1 MTEMDSVTNEFVTFS
16 IAGEV
21 FAINMSPVQEIIR
34 VPEIVKVPKSPP
46 SLMGL
51 ANLRGKVLPII
62 NLRKV
67 FELPEKNIDEASR
80 AIVVDLGQTLGFL
93 VDNVSSVIN
102 TEETKIETCSEI
114 KSIVKSDFLKGV
126 IKDIAKFKM
135 VMILDIEKVIEKEF
149 SEIIQ
154 CSSKE
159 YEVISK
165 EQSSEEE
172 ILADERQLVS
182 FTVASEEYAI
192 PIENIQEIVQ
202 IPERITKVPNSEQ
215 SIIGIMN
222 LRDKIL
228 PLASLRKLFGF
239 PEEKLT
245 EQSRIVVLSMGSLSV
260 GIVVDSVREVL
271 RVSESLIEPVPSI
284 ILKDEKNFEISE
296 ICRLNEGKRLVSIIS
311 VSNLFKHKDIK
322 EALTSVEA
330 ERNMGKSN
338 ENEEMPEEEEQFVV
352 FKLDNQEYAAPIE
365 SVQEIVR
372 IPEELTHV
380 PKTPDFV
387 EGVINLRGNVLPVI
401 DLRKR
406 FDLQEKQRDEHQR
419 IMVFVINDVSVGFIV
434 DSVSEVLKI
443 PKSVIQ
449 KSPELSG
456 EQLKIFTRVANLE
469 KQGRIIQIIEP
480 KELLNKEELRKLEKK
495 EESLEELEES
505 GEMEIEE

>member
-1 MTEMDSVTNEFVTFS
+1 MKQAE
-16 IAGEV
+16 
-21 FAINMSPVQEIIR
+21 P
-34 VPEIVKVPKSPP
+34 
-46 SLMGL
+46 
-51 ANLRGKVLPII
+51 
-62 NLRKV
+62 
-67 FELPEKNIDEASR
+67 
-80 AIVVDLGQTLGFL
+80 IVVDLGQPLGFL
-93 VDNVSSVIN
+93 VDNVSSVISA
-102 TEETKIETCSEI
+102 EETKIETSSEI

-149 SEIIQ
+149 SKIIQ
-154 CSSKE
+154 GLSKE
-159 YEVISK
+159 YEVTSK

-182 FTVASEEYAI
+182 FTVANEEYAI

-202 IPERITKVPNSEQ
+202 IPEHITKVPNSEQ
-215 SIIGIMN
+215 SIIGIMD

-245 EQSRIVVLSMGSLSV
+245 EQSRIVVLSLRGLSV
-260 GIVVDSVREVL
+260 GIVVDSVKEVL
-271 RVSESLIEPVPSI
+271 RVPESLIEPVPSI

-322 EALTSVEA
+322 ETLTSVEA
-330 ERNMGKSN
+330 ERNIEKN
-338 ENEEMPEEEEQFVV
+338 KENEEMLEEEEQFVV
-352 FKLDNQEYAAPIE
+352 FKLDDQEYAAPIE

-449 KSPELSG
+449 KSPELSA

-480 KELLNKEELRKLEKK
+480 KELLNKEELRKLETEVEKR
-495 EESLEELEES
+495 SPNQRNQP
-505 GEMEIEE
+505 

>member
-1 MTEMDSVTNEFVTFS
+1 MLETEVVANEFVTFL
-16 IAGEV
+16 IAEEV
-21 FAINMSPVQEIIR
+21 FAINMAPVQEIIR

-67 FELPEKNIDEASR
+67 FGLEEKMIDESSR
-80 AIVVDLGQTLGFL
+80 VIVIDLGQTLGFL
-93 VDNVSSVIN
+93 VDNVSSVIDVD
-102 TEETKIETCSEI
+102 ETKIKSSSEI

-126 IKDIAKFKM
+126 IKDISKFKM

-149 SEIIQ
+149 SEILQ
-154 CSSKE
+154 GSSKE
-159 YEVISK
+159 YEITSK
-165 EQSSEEE
+165 EQSTEEE
-172 ILADERQLVS
+172 ILSDERQLVS
-182 FTVASEEYAI
+182 FTVSDEEYAI

-202 IPERITKVPNSEQ
+202 IPEHITKVPNSEA

-239 PEEKLT
+239 PEEELT
-245 EQSRIVVLSMGSLSV
+245 EQSRIVVLSMGNLSV
-260 GIVVDSVREVL
+260 GIVVDSVKEVL
-271 RVSESLIEPVPSI
+271 RVAESLIEPVPSI
-284 ILKDEKNFEISE
+284 ILKDEKDFEIAE

-322 EALTSVEA
+322 EALSSVET
-330 ERNMGKSN
+330 EQITEEKK
-338 ENEEMPEEEEQFVV
+338 ENEETLEDEEQFVV
-352 FKLDNQEYAAPIE
+352 FKLDEQEYAVPIE

-406 FDLQEKQRDEHQR
+406 FDLQEKQMDEHQR
-419 IMVFVINDVSVGFIV
+419 IMVFVIDNVSVGFIV

-449 KSPELSG
+449 KSPELSA
-456 EQLKIFTRVANLE
+456 EQAKIFTRVANLE
-469 KQGRIIQIIEP
+469 KQRRIIQIIEP
-480 KELLNKEELRKLEKK
+480 KELLNKEELKELEKTET
-495 EESLEELEES
+495 EE
-505 GEMEIEE
+505 

>member
-1 MTEMDSVTNEFVTFS
+1 MVETEVVANEFVTFL

-21 FAINMSPVQEIIR
+21 FAINMAPVQEIIR

-67 FELPEKNIDEASR
+67 FGLEEKNIDESSR
-80 AIVVDLGQTLGFL
+80 VIVIDLGQTLGFL
-93 VDNVSSVIN
+93 VDNVSSVIDVD
-102 TEETKIETCSEI
+102 ETKIETSSEI

-135 VMILDIEKVIEKEF
+135 VMILDIEKVIEREF
-149 SEIIQ
+149 SEILQ
-154 CSSKE
+154 GSSKE
-159 YEVISK
+159 YEITSK
-165 EQSSEEE
+165 EQSTEEE
-172 ILADERQLVS
+172 ILTDERQLVS
-182 FTVASEEYAI
+182 FTVSDEEYAI

-202 IPERITKVPNSEQ
+202 IPEHITKVPNSEQ
-215 SIIGIMN
+215 SILGIMN

-228 PLASLRKLFGF
+228 PLASLRRLFGF
-239 PEEKLT
+239 PEEQLT
-245 EQSRIVVLSMGSLSV
+245 EQSRIVVLSMGNLSV
-260 GIVVDSVREVL
+260 GIVVDSVKEVL
-271 RVSESLIEPVPSI
+271 RVPESVIEPVPSI
-284 ILKDEKNFEISE
+284 ILKDEKDFEITE

-311 VSNLFKHKDIK
+311 ASNLFKHKDIK
-322 EALTSVEA
+322 EALSSLETEQSIE
-330 ERNMGKSN
+330 EKK
-338 ENEEMPEEEEQFVV
+338 ENEETLEEEEQFVV
-352 FKLDNQEYAAPIE
+352 FKLDEQEYAVPIE
-365 SVQEIVR
+365 TVQEIVR
-372 IPEELTHV
+372 IPEGLTHV

-419 IMVFVINDVSVGFIV
+419 IMVFVIDNISVGFIV
-434 DSVSEVLKI
+434 DSVNEVLKI

-449 KSPELSG
+449 KSPELSA
-456 EQLKIFTRVANLE
+456 EQAKIFTRVANLE

-480 KELLNKEELRKLEKK
+480 KELLNKEELKELEKTEV
-495 EESLEELEES
+495 EE
-505 GEMEIEE
+505 

>member
-1 MTEMDSVTNEFVTFS
+1 MVETEVVANEFVTFL

-21 FAINMSPVQEIIR
+21 FAINMAPVQEIIR

-67 FELPEKNIDEASR
+67 FGLEEKTIDESTR
-80 AIVVDLGQTLGFL
+80 VIVIDLGQTLGFL
-93 VDNVSSVIN
+93 VDNVSSVIDVD
-102 TEETKIETCSEI
+102 ETKIETSSEI

-135 VMILDIEKVIEKEF
+135 VMILDIEKVIEREF
-149 SEIIQ
+149 SEILQ
-154 CSSKE
+154 GSSKE
-159 YEVISK
+159 YEITSK
-165 EQSSEEE
+165 EQSTEEE
-172 ILADERQLVS
+172 ILTDERQLVS
-182 FTVASEEYAI
+182 FTVSDEEYAI

-202 IPERITKVPNSEQ
+202 IPEHITKVPNSEQ
-215 SIIGIMN
+215 SILGIMN

-228 PLASLRKLFGF
+228 PLASLRRLFGF
-239 PEEKLT
+239 PEEQLT
-245 EQSRIVVLSMGSLSV
+245 EQSRIVVLSMGNLSV
-260 GIVVDSVREVL
+260 GIVVDSVKEVL
-271 RVSESLIEPVPSI
+271 RVPESVIEPVPSI
-284 ILKDEKNFEISE
+284 ILKDEKDFEITE

-311 VSNLFKHKDIK
+311 ASNLFKHKDIK
-322 EALTSVEA
+322 EALSSLETEQSIE
-330 ERNMGKSN
+330 EKK
-338 ENEEMPEEEEQFVV
+338 ENEETLEEEEQFVV
-352 FKLDNQEYAAPIE
+352 FKLDEQEYAVPIE
-365 SVQEIVR
+365 TVQEIVR
-372 IPEELTHV
+372 IPEGLTHV

-419 IMVFVINDVSVGFIV
+419 IMVFVIDNISVGFIV
-434 DSVSEVLKI
+434 DSVNEVLKI

-449 KSPELSG
+449 KSPELSA
-456 EQLKIFTRVANLE
+456 EQAKIFTRVANLE

-480 KELLNKEELRKLEKK
+480 KELLNKEELKELEKTEV
-495 EESLEELEES
+495 EE
-505 GEMEIEE
+505 

>member
-1 MTEMDSVTNEFVTFS
+1 MVETEVVANEFVTFL

-21 FAINMSPVQEIIR
+21 FAINMAPVQEIIR

-67 FELPEKNIDEASR
+67 FGLEEKNIDESSR
-80 AIVVDLGQTLGFL
+80 VIVIDLGQTLGFL
-93 VDNVSSVIN
+93 VDNVSSVIDVD
-102 TEETKIETCSEI
+102 ETKIETSSEI

-135 VMILDIEKVIEKEF
+135 VMILDIEKVIEREF
-149 SEIIQ
+149 SEILQ
-154 CSSKE
+154 GSSKE
-159 YEVISK
+159 YEITSK
-165 EQSSEEE
+165 EQSTEEE
-172 ILADERQLVS
+172 ILTDERQLVS
-182 FTVASEEYAI
+182 FTVSDEEYAI

-202 IPERITKVPNSEQ
+202 IPEHITKVPNSEQ
-215 SIIGIMN
+215 SILGIMN

-228 PLASLRKLFGF
+228 PLASLRRLFGF
-239 PEEKLT
+239 PEEQLT
-245 EQSRIVVLSMGSLSV
+245 EQSRIVVLSMGNLSV
-260 GIVVDSVREVL
+260 GIVVDSVKEVL
-271 RVSESLIEPVPSI
+271 RVPESVIEPVPSI
-284 ILKDEKNFEISE
+284 ILKDEKDFEITE

-322 EALTSVEA
+322 EALSSLETEQSIE
-330 ERNMGKSN
+330 EKK
-338 ENEEMPEEEEQFVV
+338 ENEETLEEEEQFVV
-352 FKLDNQEYAAPIE
+352 FKLDEQEYAVPIE
-365 SVQEIVR
+365 TVQEIVR
-372 IPEELTHV
+372 IPDELIHV

-401 DLRKR
+401 DLLKR

-419 IMVFVINDVSVGFIV
+419 IMVFVIDNISVGFIV
-434 DSVSEVLKI
+434 DSVNEVLKI

-449 KSPELSG
+449 KSPELSA
-456 EQLKIFTRVANLE
+456 EQAKIFTRVANLE

-480 KELLNKEELRKLEKK
+480 KELLNKEELKELEKTEV
-495 EESLEELEES
+495 EE
-505 GEMEIEE
+505 

>member
-1 MTEMDSVTNEFVTFS
+1 MVETEVVANEFVTFL

-21 FAINMSPVQEIIR
+21 FAINMAPVQEIIR

-67 FELPEKNIDEASR
+67 FGLEEKNIDESSR
-80 AIVVDLGQTLGFL
+80 VIVIDLGQTLGFL
-93 VDNVSSVIN
+93 VDNVSSVIDVD
-102 TEETKIETCSEI
+102 ETKIETSSEI

-135 VMILDIEKVIEKEF
+135 VMILDIEKVIEREF
-149 SEIIQ
+149 SEILQ
-154 CSSKE
+154 GSSKE
-159 YEVISK
+159 YEITSK
-165 EQSSEEE
+165 EQSTEEE
-172 ILADERQLVS
+172 ILTDERQLVS
-182 FTVASEEYAI
+182 FTVSDEEYAI

-202 IPERITKVPNSEQ
+202 IPEHITKVPNSEQ
-215 SIIGIMN
+215 SILGIMN

-228 PLASLRKLFGF
+228 PLASLRRLFGF
-239 PEEKLT
+239 PEEQLT
-245 EQSRIVVLSMGSLSV
+245 EQSRIVVLSMGNLSV
-260 GIVVDSVREVL
+260 GIVVDSVKEVL
-271 RVSESLIEPVPSI
+271 RVPESVIEPVPSI
-284 ILKDEKNFEISE
+284 ILKDEKDFEITE

-322 EALTSVEA
+322 EALSSLETEQSIE
-330 ERNMGKSN
+330 EKK
-338 ENEEMPEEEEQFVV
+338 ENEEILEEEEQFVA
-352 FKLDNQEYAAPIE
+352 FKLDEQEYAVPIE
-365 SVQEIVR
+365 TVQEIVR

-419 IMVFVINDVSVGFIV
+419 IMVFVIDNISVGFIV
-434 DSVSEVLKI
+434 DSVNEVLKI

-449 KSPELSG
+449 KSPELSA
-456 EQLKIFTRVANLE
+456 EQAKIFTRVANLE

-480 KELLNKEELRKLEKK
+480 KELLNKEELKELEKTEV
-495 EESLEELEES
+495 EE
-505 GEMEIEE
+505 

>member
-1 MTEMDSVTNEFVTFS
+1 MVETEVVANEFVTFL

-21 FAINMSPVQEIIR
+21 FAINMAPVQEIIR

-67 FELPEKNIDEASR
+67 FGLEEKTIDESSR
-80 AIVVDLGQTLGFL
+80 VIVIDLGQTLGFL
-93 VDNVSSVIN
+93 VDNVSSVIDVD
-102 TEETKIETCSEI
+102 ETKIETSSEI

-135 VMILDIEKVIEKEF
+135 VMILDIEKVIEREF
-149 SEIIQ
+149 SKILQ
-154 CSSKE
+154 GSSKE
-159 YEVISK
+159 YEITSK
-165 EQSSEEE
+165 EQSTEEE
-172 ILADERQLVS
+172 ILTDERQLVS
-182 FTVASEEYAI
+182 FTVSDEEYAI

-202 IPERITKVPNSEQ
+202 IPEHITKVPNSEQ
-215 SIIGIMN
+215 SILGIMN

-228 PLASLRKLFGF
+228 PLASLRRLFGF
-239 PEEKLT
+239 PEEQLT
-245 EQSRIVVLSMGSLSV
+245 EQSRIVVLSMENLSV
-260 GIVVDSVREVL
+260 GIVVDSVKEVL
-271 RVSESLIEPVPSI
+271 RVPESVIEPVPSI
-284 ILKDEKNFEISE
+284 ILKDEKDFEITE

-311 VSNLFKHKDIK
+311 VSNLFKRKDIK
-322 EALTSVEA
+322 EALSSVET
-330 ERNMGKSN
+330 EKDIEEKK
-338 ENEEMPEEEEQFVV
+338 ENEETLEEEEQFVV
-352 FKLDNQEYAAPIE
+352 FKLDEQEYAVPIE
-365 SVQEIVR
+365 NVQEIVR

-419 IMVFVINDVSVGFIV
+419 IMVFVIDNISVGFIV
-434 DSVSEVLKI
+434 DSVNEVLKI

-449 KSPELSG
+449 KSPELSA
-456 EQLKIFTRVANLE
+456 EQAKIFTRVANLE

-480 KELLNKEELRKLEKK
+480 KELLNKEELKELEKTEV
-495 EESLEELEES
+495 EE
-505 GEMEIEE
+505 

>member
-1 MTEMDSVTNEFVTFS
+1 MVETEVVANEFVTFL

-21 FAINMSPVQEIIR
+21 FAINMAPVQEIIR

-67 FELPEKNIDEASR
+67 FGLEEKNIDESSR
-80 AIVVDLGQTLGFL
+80 VIVIDLGQTLGFL
-93 VDNVSSVIN
+93 VDNVSSVIDVD
-102 TEETKIETCSEI
+102 ETKIETSSEI

-135 VMILDIEKVIEKEF
+135 VMILDIEKVIEREF
-149 SEIIQ
+149 SEILQ
-154 CSSKE
+154 GSSKE
-159 YEVISK
+159 CEITSK
-165 EQSSEEE
+165 EQSTEEE
-172 ILADERQLVS
+172 ILTDERQLVS
-182 FTVASEEYAI
+182 FTVSDEEYAI

-202 IPERITKVPNSEQ
+202 IPEHITKVPNSEQ
-215 SIIGIMN
+215 SILGIMN

-228 PLASLRKLFGF
+228 PLASLRRLFGF
-239 PEEKLT
+239 PEEQLT
-245 EQSRIVVLSMGSLSV
+245 EQSRIVVLSMGNLSV
-260 GIVVDSVREVL
+260 GIVVDSVKEVL
-271 RVSESLIEPVPSI
+271 RVPESVIEPVPSI
-284 ILKDEKNFEISE
+284 ILKDEKDFEITE

-311 VSNLFKHKDIK
+311 ASNLFKHKDIK
-322 EALTSVEA
+322 EALSSLETEQSIE
-330 ERNMGKSN
+330 EKK
-338 ENEEMPEEEEQFVV
+338 ENEETLEEEEQFVV
-352 FKLDNQEYAAPIE
+352 FKLDEQEYAVPIE
-365 SVQEIVR
+365 TVQEIVR
-372 IPEELTHV
+372 IPEGLTHV

-419 IMVFVINDVSVGFIV
+419 IMVFVIDNISVGFIV
-434 DSVSEVLKI
+434 DSVNEVLKI

-449 KSPELSG
+449 KSPELSA
-456 EQLKIFTRVANLE
+456 EQAKIFTRVANLE

-480 KELLNKEELRKLEKK
+480 KELLNKEELKELKK
-495 EESLEELEES
+495 TEVEE
-505 GEMEIEE
+505 

>member
-1 MTEMDSVTNEFVTFS
+1 MTEMDNVTNEFVTFS

-34 VPEIVKVPKSPP
+34 VPEIVKIPKSPP

-51 ANLRGKVLPII
+51 ANLRGNVLPII

-80 AIVVDLGQTLGFL
+80 AIVVDLGQPLGFL
-93 VDNVSSVIN
+93 VDNVSSVISA
-102 TEETKIETCSEI
+102 EETKIETSSEI

-149 SEIIQ
+149 SKIIQ
-154 CSSKE
+154 GLSKE
-159 YEVISK
+159 YEVTSK

-182 FTVASEEYAI
+182 FTVANEEYAI

-202 IPERITKVPNSEQ
+202 IPEHITKVPNSEQ

-245 EQSRIVVLSMGSLSV
+245 EQSRIVVLSLRGLSV
-260 GIVVDSVREVL
+260 GIVVDSVKEVL
-271 RVSESLIEPVPSI
+271 RVPESLIEPVPSI

-330 ERNMGKSN
+330 ERNIEKN
-338 ENEEMPEEEEQFVV
+338 KENEEMLEEEEQFVV
-352 FKLDNQEYAAPIE
+352 FKLDDQEYAAPIE

-449 KSPELSG
+449 KSPELSA

-480 KELLNKEELRKLEKK
+480 KELLNKEELRKLETK

>member
-1 MTEMDSVTNEFVTFS
+1 MVETEVVANEFVTFL

-21 FAINMSPVQEIIR
+21 FAINMAPVQEIIR

-67 FELPEKNIDEASR
+67 FGLEEKTIDESSR
-80 AIVVDLGQTLGFL
+80 VIVIDLGQTLGFL
-93 VDNVSSVIN
+93 VDNVSSVIDVD
-102 TEETKIETCSEI
+102 ETKIETSSEI

-135 VMILDIEKVIEKEF
+135 VMILDIEKVIEREF
-149 SEIIQ
+149 SKILQ
-154 CSSKE
+154 GSSKE
-159 YEVISK
+159 YEITSK
-165 EQSSEEE
+165 EQSTEEE
-172 ILADERQLVS
+172 ILTDERQLVS
-182 FTVASEEYAI
+182 FTVSDEEYAI

-202 IPERITKVPNSEQ
+202 IPEHITKVPNSEQ
-215 SIIGIMN
+215 SILGIMN

-228 PLASLRKLFGF
+228 PLASLRRLFGF
-239 PEEKLT
+239 PEEQLT
-245 EQSRIVVLSMGSLSV
+245 EQSRIVVLSIENLSV
-260 GIVVDSVREVL
+260 GIVVDSVKEVL
-271 RVSESLIEPVPSI
+271 RVPESVIEPVPSI
-284 ILKDEKNFEISE
+284 ILKDEKDFEITE

-311 VSNLFKHKDIK
+311 VSNLFKRKDIK
-322 EALTSVEA
+322 EALSSVET
-330 ERNMGKSN
+330 EKDIEEKK
-338 ENEEMPEEEEQFVV
+338 ENEETLEEEEQFVV
-352 FKLDNQEYAAPIE
+352 FKLDEQEYTVPIE

-372 IPEELTHV
+372 IPEGLTHV

-419 IMVFVINDVSVGFIV
+419 IMVFVIDNISVGFIV
-434 DSVSEVLKI
+434 DSVNEVLKI

-449 KSPELSG
+449 KSPELSA
-456 EQLKIFTRVANLE
+456 EQAKIFTRVANLE

-480 KELLNKEELRKLEKK
+480 KELLNKEELKELEKTEV
-495 EESLEELEES
+495 EE
-505 GEMEIEE
+505 

>member
-1 MTEMDSVTNEFVTFS
+1 MVETEVVANEFVTFL

-67 FELPEKNIDEASR
+67 FGLEEKNIDESSR
-80 AIVVDLGQTLGFL
+80 VIVIDVGQTLGFL
-93 VDNVSSVIN
+93 VDNVSSVIDVD
-102 TEETKIETCSEI
+102 ETKIETSSEI

-135 VMILDIEKVIEKEF
+135 VMILDIEKVIEREF
-149 SEIIQ
+149 SEILQ
-154 CSSKE
+154 GSSKE
-159 YEVISK
+159 YEITSK
-165 EQSSEEE
+165 EQSTEEE
-172 ILADERQLVS
+172 ILTDERQLVS
-182 FTVASEEYAI
+182 FTVSDEEYAI

-202 IPERITKVPNSEQ
+202 IPEHITKVPNSEQ
-215 SIIGIMN
+215 SILGIMN

-228 PLASLRKLFGF
+228 PLASLRRLFGF
-239 PEEKLT
+239 PEEQLT
-245 EQSRIVVLSMGSLSV
+245 EQSRIVVLSMGNLSV
-260 GIVVDSVREVL
+260 GIVVDSVKEVL
-271 RVSESLIEPVPSI
+271 RVPESVIEPVPSI
-284 ILKDEKNFEISE
+284 ILKDEKDFEITE

-322 EALTSVEA
+322 EALSSLETEQSIE
-330 ERNMGKSN
+330 EKK
-338 ENEEMPEEEEQFVV
+338 ENEETLEEEEQFVV
-352 FKLDNQEYAAPIE
+352 FKLDEQEYAVPIE
-365 SVQEIVR
+365 TVQEIVR
-372 IPEELTHV
+372 IPDELIHV

-419 IMVFVINDVSVGFIV
+419 IMVFVIDNISVGFIV
-434 DSVSEVLKI
+434 DSVNEVLKI

-449 KSPELSG
+449 KSPELSA
-456 EQLKIFTRVANLE
+456 EQAKIFTRVANLE

-480 KELLNKEELRKLEKK
+480 KELLNKEELKELEKTEV
-495 EESLEELEES
+495 EE
-505 GEMEIEE
+505 

>member
-1 MTEMDSVTNEFVTFS
+1 MVETEVVANEFVTFL
-16 IAGEV
+16 IDREI
-21 FAINMSPVQEIIR
+21 FAINMAPVQEIIR

-67 FELPEKNIDEASR
+67 FGLEEKTIDESSR
-80 AIVVDLGQTLGFL
+80 VIVIDLGQTLGFL
-93 VDNVSSVIN
+93 VDNVSSVIDVD
-102 TEETKIETCSEI
+102 ETKIETSSEI

-149 SEIIQ
+149 SEILQ
-154 CSSKE
+154 GSSKE
-159 YEVISK
+159 YEITSK
-165 EQSSEEE
+165 EQSTEEE
-172 ILADERQLVS
+172 ILTDERQLVS
-182 FTVASEEYAI
+182 FTVSDEEYAI
-192 PIENIQEIVQ
+192 LIENIQEIVQ
-202 IPERITKVPNSEQ
+202 IPEHITKVPNSEQ

-228 PLASLRKLFGF
+228 PLASLRRLFGF
-239 PEEKLT
+239 PEEQLT
-245 EQSRIVVLSMGSLSV
+245 EQNRIVVLSMGNLSV
-260 GIVVDSVREVL
+260 GIVVDSVKEVL
-271 RVSESLIEPVPSI
+271 RVSESIIEPVPSI
-284 ILKDEKNFEISE
+284 ILKDEKDFEIAE

-322 EALTSVEA
+322 EALNSLETEKGVE
-330 ERNMGKSN
+330 EKK
-338 ENEEMPEEEEQFVV
+338 ENEEILEDEEQFVV
-352 FKLDNQEYAAPIE
+352 FKLDEQEYAVPIE

-372 IPEELTHV
+372 IPEGLTHV

-406 FDLQEKQRDEHQR
+406 FDIGKKQMDEHQR
-419 IMVFVINDVSVGFIV
+419 IMVFVIDNVSVGFIV
-434 DSVSEVLKI
+434 DSVNEVLKI

-449 KSPELSG
+449 KSPELSA
-456 EQLKIFTRVANLE
+456 EQAKIFTRVANLE

-480 KELLNKEELRKLEKK
+480 KELLNKEELKELEKSET
-495 EESLEELEES
+495 EE
-505 GEMEIEE
+505 

>member
-1 MTEMDSVTNEFVTFS
+1 M
-16 IAGEV
+16 A
-21 FAINMSPVQEIIR
+21 PVQEIIR

-67 FELPEKNIDEASR
+67 FGLEEKTIDESSR
-80 AIVVDLGQTLGFL
+80 VIVIDLGQTLGFL
-93 VDNVSSVIN
+93 VDNVSSVIDVD
-102 TEETKIETCSEI
+102 ETKIETSSEI

-149 SEIIQ
+149 SEILQ
-154 CSSKE
+154 GSSKE
-159 YEVISK
+159 YEITSK
-165 EQSSEEE
+165 EQSTEEE
-172 ILADERQLVS
+172 ILTDERQLVS
-182 FTVASEEYAI
+182 FTVSDEEYAI
-192 PIENIQEIVQ
+192 LIENIQEIVQ
-202 IPERITKVPNSEQ
+202 IPEHITKVPNSEQ

-228 PLASLRKLFGF
+228 PLASLRRLFGF
-239 PEEKLT
+239 PEEQLT
-245 EQSRIVVLSMGSLSV
+245 EQNRIVVLSMGNLSV
-260 GIVVDSVREVL
+260 GIVVDSVKEVL
-271 RVSESLIEPVPSI
+271 RVSESIIEPVPSI
-284 ILKDEKNFEISE
+284 ILKDEKDFEIAE

-322 EALTSVEA
+322 EALNSLETEKGVE
-330 ERNMGKSN
+330 EKK
-338 ENEEMPEEEEQFVV
+338 ENEEILEDEEQFVV
-352 FKLDNQEYAAPIE
+352 FKLDEQEYAVPIE

-372 IPEELTHV
+372 IPEGLTHV

-406 FDLQEKQRDEHQR
+406 FDIGKKQMDEHQR
-419 IMVFVINDVSVGFIV
+419 IMVFVIDNVSVGFIV
-434 DSVSEVLKI
+434 DSVNEVLKI

-449 KSPELSG
+449 KSPELSA
-456 EQLKIFTRVANLE
+456 EQAKIFTRVANLE

-480 KELLNKEELRKLEKK
+480 KELLNKEELKELEKSET
-495 EESLEELEES
+495 EE
-505 GEMEIEE
+505 

>member
-102 TEETKIETCSEI
+102 AEETKIETCSEI

-296 ICRLNEGKRLVSIIS
+296 ISRLNEGKRLVSIIS

>member
-1 MTEMDSVTNEFVTFS
+1 MVETEVITNEFVTFL
-16 IAGEV
+16 IAEEV
-21 FAINMSPVQEIIR
+21 FAINMAPVQEIIR

-67 FELPEKNIDEASR
+67 FGLEEKTIDESSR
-80 AIVVDLGQTLGFL
+80 VIVIDLGQTLGFL
-93 VDNVSSVIN
+93 VDNVSSVIDVD
-102 TEETKIETCSEI
+102 ETKIESSSEI

-135 VMILDIEKVIEKEF
+135 VMILDIERVIEKEF
-149 SEIIQ
+149 FEVLKG
-154 CSSKE
+154 SSRE
-159 YEVISK
+159 YEITSK
-165 EQSSEEE
+165 EQSTEEE
-172 ILADERQLVS
+172 ILTDEKQLVS
-182 FTVASEEYAI
+182 FTVSDEEYAI

-202 IPERITKVPNSEQ
+202 IPEHITKVPNSEAT
-215 SIIGIMN
+215 IIGIMN

-228 PLASLRKLFGF
+228 PLASLRRLFGF
-239 PEEKLT
+239 PEEQLT

-260 GIVVDSVREVL
+260 GIVVDSVKEVL
-271 RVSESLIEPVPSI
+271 RVPESIIEPVPSI
-284 ILKDEKNFEISE
+284 ILKDEKDFEITE

-322 EALTSVEA
+322 EALNSLETEKDI
-330 ERNMGKSN
+330 EEKK
-338 ENEEMPEEEEQFVV
+338 ENEETLEDEEQFVV
-352 FKLDNQEYAAPIE
+352 FKLDEQEYAVPIE

-372 IPEELTHV
+372 IPEGLTHV

-406 FDLQEKQRDEHQR
+406 FDLQEKQMDEHQR
-419 IMVFVINDVSVGFIV
+419 IMVFVIDNVSVGFIV

-449 KSPELSG
+449 KSPELSA
-456 EQLKIFTRVANLE
+456 EQAKIFTRVANLE

-480 KELLNKEELRKLEKK
+480 KELLNKEELKKLEKTET
-495 EESLEELEES
+495 EE
-505 GEMEIEE
+505 

>member
-80 AIVVDLGQTLGFL
+80 AIVVDLGQPLGFL

-102 TEETKIETCSEI
+102 AEETKIETCSEI

>member
-1 MTEMDSVTNEFVTFS
+1 MVETEVVANEFVTFL

-21 FAINMSPVQEIIR
+21 FAINMAPVQEIIR

-67 FELPEKNIDEASR
+67 FGLEEKTIDESTR
-80 AIVVDLGQTLGFL
+80 VIVIDLGQTLGFL
-93 VDNVSSVIN
+93 VDNVSSVIDVD
-102 TEETKIETCSEI
+102 ETKIETSSEI

-135 VMILDIEKVIEKEF
+135 VMILDIEKVIEREF
-149 SEIIQ
+149 SEILQ
-154 CSSKE
+154 GSSKE
-159 YEVISK
+159 YEITSK
-165 EQSSEEE
+165 EQSTEEE
-172 ILADERQLVS
+172 ILTDERQLVS
-182 FTVASEEYAI
+182 FTVSDEEYAI

-202 IPERITKVPNSEQ
+202 IPEHITKVPNSEQ
-215 SIIGIMN
+215 SILGIMN

-228 PLASLRKLFGF
+228 PLASLRRLFGF
-239 PEEKLT
+239 PEEQLT
-245 EQSRIVVLSMGSLSV
+245 EQSRIVVLSMGNLSV
-260 GIVVDSVREVL
+260 GIVVDSVKEVL
-271 RVSESLIEPVPSI
+271 RVPESVIEPVPSI
-284 ILKDEKNFEISE
+284 ILKDEKDFEITE

-322 EALTSVEA
+322 EALSSLETEQSIE
-330 ERNMGKSN
+330 EKK
-338 ENEEMPEEEEQFVV
+338 ENEETLEEEEQFVV
-352 FKLDNQEYAAPIE
+352 FKLDEQEYAVPIE
-365 SVQEIVR
+365 TVQEIVR
-372 IPEELTHV
+372 IPEGLTHV

-419 IMVFVINDVSVGFIV
+419 IMVFVIDNISVGFIV
-434 DSVSEVLKI
+434 DSVNEVLKI

-449 KSPELSG
+449 KSPELSA
-456 EQLKIFTRVANLE
+456 EQAKIFTRVANLE

-480 KELLNKEELRKLEKK
+480 KELLNKEELKELEKTEV
-495 EESLEELEES
+495 EE
-505 GEMEIEE
+505 

>member
-102 TEETKIETCSEI
+102 AEETKIETCSEI

-480 KELLNKEELRKLEKK
+480 KELLNKEELRKLETK

>member
-1 MTEMDSVTNEFVTFS
+1 MIETEVVANEFVTFL

-21 FAINMSPVQEIIR
+21 FAINMAPVQEIIR

-67 FELPEKNIDEASR
+67 FGLEEKTIDESSR
-80 AIVVDLGQTLGFL
+80 VIIIDLGQTLGFL
-93 VDNVSSVIN
+93 VDNVSSVIDVD
-102 TEETKIETCSEI
+102 ETKIETSSEI

-135 VMILDIEKVIEKEF
+135 VMILDIEKVIEREF
-149 SEIIQ
+149 SEIFQ
-154 CSSKE
+154 GSSRE
-159 YEVISK
+159 YEITSK
-165 EQSSEEE
+165 EQSAEEE
-172 ILADERQLVS
+172 ILTDERQLVS
-182 FTVASEEYAI
+182 FTVSDEEYAI

-202 IPERITKVPNSEQ
+202 IPEHITKVPNSEAT
-215 SIIGIMN
+215 IIGIMN

-228 PLASLRKLFGF
+228 PLASLRRLFGF
-239 PEEKLT
+239 PEEELT
-245 EQSRIVVLSMGSLSV
+245 EQSRIVVLSMGNLSV
-260 GIVVDSVREVL
+260 GIVVDGVKEVL
-271 RVSESLIEPVPSI
+271 RVPESIIEPVPSI
-284 ILKDEKNFEISE
+284 ILKDEKDFEITE

-311 VSNLFKHKDIK
+311 VSNLFKRKDIK
-322 EALTSVEA
+322 EALNSL
-330 ERNMGKSN
+330 
-338 ENEEMPEEEEQFVV
+338 ENEQSIEKEKEETMEEEEQFVV
-352 FKLDNQEYAAPIE
+352 FKLDEQEYAVPIE

-372 IPEELTHV
+372 IPEGLSHV

-406 FDLQEKQRDEHQR
+406 FDLQEKQMDEHQR
-419 IMVFVINDVSVGFIV
+419 IMVFVIDNVSVGFIV

-443 PKSVIQ
+443 PNSVIQ
-449 KSPELSG
+449 KSPELSP
-456 EQLKIFTRVANLE
+456 EQAKIFTRVANLE

-480 KELLNKEELRKLEKK
+480 KELLNKEEIKELEKRDT
-495 EESLEELEES
+495 EE
-505 GEMEIEE
+505 

>member
-1 MTEMDSVTNEFVTFS
+1 MVETEVVANEFVTFL

-21 FAINMSPVQEIIR
+21 FAINMAPVQEIIR

-67 FELPEKNIDEASR
+67 FGLEEKNIDESSR
-80 AIVVDLGQTLGFL
+80 VIVIDLGQTLGFL
-93 VDNVSSVIN
+93 VDNVSSVIDVD
-102 TEETKIETCSEI
+102 ETKIETSSEI

-135 VMILDIEKVIEKEF
+135 VMILDIEKVIEREF
-149 SEIIQ
+149 SEILQ
-154 CSSKE
+154 GSSKE
-159 YEVISK
+159 YEITSK
-165 EQSSEEE
+165 EQSTEEE
-172 ILADERQLVS
+172 ILTDERQLVS
-182 FTVASEEYAI
+182 FTVSDEEYAI

-202 IPERITKVPNSEQ
+202 IPEHITKVPNSEQ
-215 SIIGIMN
+215 SILGIMN

-228 PLASLRKLFGF
+228 PLASLRRLFGF
-239 PEEKLT
+239 PEEQLT
-245 EQSRIVVLSMGSLSV
+245 EQSRIVVLSMGNLSV
-260 GIVVDSVREVL
+260 GIVVDSVKEVL
-271 RVSESLIEPVPSI
+271 RVPESVIEPVPSI
-284 ILKDEKNFEISE
+284 ILKDEKDFEITE

-322 EALTSVEA
+322 EALSSLETEQSIE
-330 ERNMGKSN
+330 EKK
-338 ENEEMPEEEEQFVV
+338 ENEETLEEEEQFVV
-352 FKLDNQEYAAPIE
+352 FKLDEQEYAVPIE
-365 SVQEIVR
+365 TVQEIVR
-372 IPEELTHV
+372 IPDELTHV

-419 IMVFVINDVSVGFIV
+419 IMVFVIDNISVGFIV
-434 DSVSEVLKI
+434 DSVNEVLKI

-449 KSPELSG
+449 KSPELSA
-456 EQLKIFTRVANLE
+456 EQAKIFTRVANLE

-480 KELLNKEELRKLEKK
+480 KELLNKEELKELEKTEV
-495 EESLEELEES
+495 EE
-505 GEMEIEE
+505 